1 MPKRDPKKH
10 LPPEP
15 YKIVYEDE
23 DLVAVSKPPGL
34 LSVPIPKSSAPNLLD
49 MLRRDLASQ
58 STAILVVHRIDRY
71 TSGIVVFA
79 KNKSTRYELVRQFRA
94 HEPVREYLALVRGT
108 LAKKEGILV
117 HHLKLVKKGFRNISV
132 SPKDPDSTQAK
143 LRYVVHE
150 QYPEAALVGVQL
162 ITGLKNQIRVQFA
175 EIGNPI
181 IGDRHYKEKELQ
193 EPLINRQALH
203 AWRVS
208 LIHPKQKKRV
218 TFEAPLPSDMTRLI
232 KGYKK

>member
-1 MPKRDPKKH
+1 MSKRDPKKNI
-10 LPPEP
+10 PAEP
-15 YKIVYEDE
+15 YKIIYQDE

-34 LSVPIPKSSAPNLLD
+34 LTVPIPKSSAPNLLD
-49 MLRRDLASQ
+49 MLRRDLTSR
-58 STAILVVHRIDRY
+58 SSAILVVHRIDRY

-79 KNKSTRYELVRQFRA
+79 KNKTARHELVRQFRA

-108 LAKKEGILV
+108 VAKREGILV

-132 SPKDPDSTQAK
+132 SPKDPDSAQAK

-150 QYPEAALVGVQL
+150 QYPKAALVGVQL

-175 EIGNPI
+175 EIGNPV
-181 IGDRHYKEKELQ
+181 IGDRHYKEKEML

-208 LIHPKQKKRV
+208 LIHPSQKKQV
-218 TFEAPLPSDMTRLI
+218 TFEAPLPLDMNRLI